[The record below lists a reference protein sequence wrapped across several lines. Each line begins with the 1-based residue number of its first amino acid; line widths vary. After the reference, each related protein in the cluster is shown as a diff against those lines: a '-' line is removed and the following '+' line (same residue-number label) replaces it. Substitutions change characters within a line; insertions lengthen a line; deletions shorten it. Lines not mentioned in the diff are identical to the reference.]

1 MLLFQITMY
10 LVTIRVSFSKKNR
23 RTDVRKETA
32 VRTLIYLDS
41 MLLAIYEKQEV
52 LSSDQVIGIM
62 QVEKLIIRH
71 FFMPIDPILGLSRQV
86 DKNS

>member
-1 MLLFQITMY
+1 
-10 LVTIRVSFSKKNR
+10 
-23 RTDVRKETA
+23 
-32 VRTLIYLDS
+32 